1 MAATMTRSQSGSVH
15 SPTLGDCP
23 PRFTTPRNLDRLTL
37 GPKVAEVAHQL
48 GKPLMPWQRHVADV
62 ALEVD
67 PATGLL
73 VYREVVLLVPR
84 QSGKTTLIL
93 ALAVHR
99 ALAWGVKQNI
109 VYTAQT
115 RNDARKKWEDDH
127 LPLLD
132 HSPIGRR
139 KPKPYR
145 ARMTNGNE
153 ALIWKQTGSMY
164 GISASGETSG
174 HGSTLDLGFIDEA
187 FAQKDSRM
195 EQAFKPAQITRPDPQ
210 VWVVSTAGKSPGS
223 SPYLWGKVEGGRARC
238 ADGHHQGVAY
248 FEWSAADDMDRED
261 PASWWATMP
270 ALGHTITEAAVR
282 ADFESMDPAEFD
294 RAYLNRWN
302 PNAADSVIPGA
313 AWALAAGDAVMADP
327 VALAVDVSPDGASA
341 AIAAA
346 GAAGDGFAV
355 EIIAH
360 GPSTDWVVG
369 ELAGIVERNKPRCV
383 MVAAGSPAT
392 ALVPA
397 MERAGITVS
406 VVSTTDHKTACAG
419 LLAAVLEGRCAH
431 RGQPELDAAVAAA
444 ARRIVGDG
452 WLWSRRS
459 SSVDISP
466 LVAVGLAA
474 WGHLT
479 ASSSPV
485 ALAAVFS

>member
-1 MAATMTRSQSGSVH
+1 MTRSLNGNGP
-15 SPTLGDCP
+15 SPTLADCP
-23 PRFTTPRNLDRLTL
+23 PRFATPRNPDRLTL
-37 GPKVAEVAHQL
+37 GPKAGEVASQL
-48 GKPLMPWQRHVADV
+48 GKPFMPWQQYVADV

-67 PATGLL
+67 PVTGLL
-73 VYREVVLLVPR
+73 VYREIVLLVPR

-93 ALAVHR
+93 ATAVHR
-99 ALAWGVKQNI
+99 ALAWATKQNI

-132 HSPIGRR
+132 LSPIGKR

-145 ARMTNGNE
+145 SRMTNGNE
-153 ALIWKQTGSMY
+153 ALIWRHNGSMY

-174 HGSTLDLGFIDEA
+174 HGPTLDLGFIDEA

-195 EQAFKPAQITRPDPQ
+195 EQAFKPAQITRDDPQ
-210 VWVVSTAGKSPGS
+210 VWVVSTAGRTPGT
-223 SPYLWGKVEGGRARC
+223 SPYLWGKVESGRARC
-238 ADGHHQGVAY
+238 AEGHHPGVAY
-248 FEWSAADDMDRED
+248 FEWSAADDADRED
-261 PASWWATMP
+261 PETWWATMP

-302 PNAADSVIPGA
+302 PNAADSVIPSA
-313 AWALAAGDAVMADP
+313 AWAAAAGDGKMADP
-327 VALAVDVSPDGASA
+327 VSLAVDVSPDGASA

-346 GAAGDGFAV
+346 GAVGDGFGV
-355 EIIAH
+355 EIISH
-360 GPSTDWVVG
+360 GPSTDWVVA
-369 ELAGIVERNKPRCV
+369 ELACIVERNSPKCV
-383 MVAAGSPAT
+383 MVAAGSPAV
-392 ALVPA
+392 ALVPEL
-397 MERAGITVS
+397 ERAGVTVS
-406 VVSTTDHKTACAG
+406 VVSVADHKSACG
-419 LLAAVLEGRCAH
+419 HLLSSVVEGRCAH
-431 RGQPELDAAVAAA
+431 RGQPELDTAVASAS
-444 ARRIVGDG
+444 RRISGDG

-479 ASSSPV
+479 GPAKS
-485 ALAAVFS
+485 AACAVVFT